1 MINST
6 HKLVG
11 HKAVLRG
18 KFIVM
23 SDYIK
28 KMVGGDNHF
37 YANNKHESCRLR
49 VCKVYFKACFFN
61 TSICLLA
68 HHLKEVA
75 KKNER
80 LIGNWLW
87 GCLEI
92 FWGVNSSLHCQHS
105 SPFGKQQKK
114 NPNKWQD
121 LDPEKNCKAQTI
133 SKSPHTQQ
141 AAAKIPPEVP
151 LVHFSLWSHSKW
163 RSAKK
168 ARRTN
173 ARVSGENSIIKEEW

>member
-6 HKLVG
+6 HKFVG

-28 KMVGGDNHF
+28 KMGGDYHF

-49 VCKVYFKACFFN
+49 VCKAYFKAWFFN

-68 HHLKEVA
+68 HHLKDVG

-92 FWGVNSSLHCQHS
+92 FGGGNSNLHCQHS
-105 SPFGKQQKK
+105 SPFDKHKQTNKQTNK
-114 NPNKWQD
+114 NK
-121 LDPEKNCKAQTI
+121 
-133 SKSPHTQQ
+133 
-141 AAAKIPPEVP
+141 
-151 LVHFSLWSHSKW
+151 
-163 RSAKK
+163 
-168 ARRTN
+168 
-173 ARVSGENSIIKEEW
+173 